1 MKTKLFMGLFS
12 LLILTGCNAKQSTP
26 SSSLPSQDSQENSS
40 TIIGESTTTPSV
52 EQPGV
57 EEQPEQ
63 EMILFSKEYKIY
75 INPSVQFTNQY
86 VDKIHNE
93 GQVMNEIAVL
103 LVNRLKSETNLSVKA
118 NLDGLS
124 LSQSVKES
132 NAYQPDA
139 HFAIHSNGGGGTG
152 SEVWVSKNS
161 YTFGKIMLDEFN
173 QIHNFRNRGVKYG
186 DGTDAS
192 LYEIRNVLAPSALIE
207 ILFHDEWTQANFI
220 LNNKQEIAD
229 SFFKGIVS
237 YFQQV
242 D

>member
-1 MKTKLFMGLFS
+1 MGLFS

-40 TIIGESTTTPSV
+40 TIIEESTTTPSV
-52 EQPGV
+52 EHPVV

-124 LSQSVKES
+124 LS
-132 NAYQPDA
+132 
-139 HFAIHSNGGGGTG
+139 AIHSNGGGGTG
-152 SEVWVSKNS
+152 SEVWVSKKN